1 MDKANFPEDVL
12 ARAEQ
17 VRLAIFDVDGVL
29 TDGSLTFTDDGRE
42 LKTFHVQDGLG
53 IKMLQAADVTV
64 AVITSRSSPLV
75 THRMNSLGV
84 DHVYQGRQDK
94 VATFEEL
101 VHALNIQPDHC
112 AYVGDDW
119 LDLKVM
125 SLVGLSV
132 AVANARPEVVAR
144 ADWTTRNPGGRG
156 AVREVTDL
164 ILTAQSKL
172 QQLLDHYLD

>member
-1 MDKANFPEDVL
+1 MEGQVIPNDVL
-12 ARAEQ
+12 ARAKR

-53 IKMLQAADVTV
+53 IKMLQAADVIV

-94 VATFEEL
+94 VATFQDL
-101 VHALNIQPDHC
+101 VHALNIPPTNC

-132 AVANARPEVVAR
+132 AVANARPEVIER
-144 ADWTTRNPGGRG
+144 AHWTTRNPGGKG

-164 ILTAQSKL
+164 ILSAQEKL
-172 QQLLDHYLD
+172 EKALDHYLD